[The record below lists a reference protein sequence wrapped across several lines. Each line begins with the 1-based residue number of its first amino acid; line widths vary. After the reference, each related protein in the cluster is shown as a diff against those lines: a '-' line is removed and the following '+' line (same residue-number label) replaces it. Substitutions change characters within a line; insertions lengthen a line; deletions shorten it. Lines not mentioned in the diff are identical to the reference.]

1 MGAYKQQARGI
12 AEQVKG
18 RLKENAGRDARDPRL
33 VDEGLT
39 QQDVGR
45 TRTGVARASEQLK
58 GAGEEI
64 KGSIQSGAGR
74 LVGNDRMR
82 VKGTIGKAK
91 GKLRGK
97 LND

>member
-1 MGAYKQQARGI
+1 MGAYKQQGRGL

-18 RLKENAGRDARDPRL
+18 RLKENEGRDAGDPRL
-33 VDEGLT
+33 VDEGVT
-39 QQDVGR
+39 DQAVGR
-45 TRTGVARASEQLK
+45 TRTEAARASEQMK
-58 GAGEEI
+58 GAGEQI
-64 KGSIQSGAGR
+64 KGSVQKGVGD

-91 GKLRGK
+91 GKIRSK